1 MKKFYY
7 LCKYTES
14 GETFIQ
20 SSSKD
25 LTERF
30 ECDSPML
37 KFGSVLLRP
46 SPEGNYEI
54 LEKVKKVEE

>member
-14 GETFIQ
+14 GKKFIQ

-30 ECDSPML
+30 EFNCPML
-37 KFGSVLLRP
+37 KFGSVLLRL

-54 LEKVKKVEE
+54 LKEVKEQ